1 MTSRRQWKLL
11 CWRGPEVAATH
22 CAVPSLVVSRLSEA
36 TAATATYGALV
47 QTVKAAG
54 IWLACG
60 LVSVAIVV
68 LGSLPDRDVIWGAL
82 VMPLLMVALF
92 FWFLGGLVMVA
103 TWQQHRP
110 ERTPG

>member
-1 MTSRRQWKLL
+1 M
-11 CWRGPEVAATH
+11 
-22 CAVPSLVVSRLSEA
+22 
-36 TAATATYGALV
+36 
-47 QTVKAAG
+47 QTLKAAG

-60 LVSVAIVV
+60 LVPLAIVAV
-68 LGSLPDRDVIWGAL
+68 GSLPDRDVIWGAP

-103 TWQQHRP
+103 TWQQHGM